1 MTQTPSIVSPRVRP
15 GRHPDDRTIAAL
27 GIPALGALAA
37 DPLYSLVD
45 TAFVGRLG
53 VPQLGGLAVGV
64 AAFTA
69 SFWIFSFLAYGVTP
83 RVARS
88 LGAGDPAEAGRI
100 GAQALLLA
108 ITLGAAVT
116 VVGVV
121 FTGPIVRAF
130 GAAGDVTAFA
140 ESYLRIRVLAA
151 IPVLITQVGQGFLRG
166 AQDTRTPT
174 YIVVAGAVLN
184 IVFGY
189 VFIFRFGWG
198 IQGAAWATVVC
209 QLGAALAFIWVL
221 RRRMTVARWAPD
233 IAMMRSL
240 LRLGGELGVRT
251 GSLLAGLTIA
261 TSLAARIGTTSVA
274 AWQIAMQIFLLLSL
288 TMDTLAIAAQ
298 ALVATH
304 LGAGSP
310 ERARAVSV
318 RLIALGMYLGVAFS
332 AVLLILAFPVAG
344 LFTDSPNVALLGG
357 QLLIWIALL
366 QPLGAL
372 AFTLD
377 GILIGASDTRFL
389 AWAMAGVTLVFII
402 VMFGLSAVGLGIWGV
417 AAGMTVWMALR
428 AVTTLRRFRGPHWA
442 AATLG

>member
-1 MTQTPSIVSPRVRP
+1 MTALGSVVSARVLP

-27 GIPALGALAA
+27 GVPALGALAA

-83 RVARS
+83 RVARA
-88 LGAGDPAEAGRI
+88 LGAGQADEASRV
-100 GAQALLLA
+100 AVQALQLAVLL
-108 ITLGAAVT
+108 GGAVT
-116 VVGVV
+116 LVGVL
-121 FTGPIVRAF
+121 FTGPIVRVF
-130 GAAGDVTAFA
+130 GGAGDVSSFA
-140 ESYLRIRVLAA
+140 EAYLRIRVLAA
-151 IPVLITQVGQGFLRG
+151 VPVLIAQVGQGYLRG

-174 YIVVAGAVLN
+174 YIVVSGALLN
-184 IVFGY
+184 IAFGY
-189 VFIFRFGWG
+189 VFIFVLGWG

-209 QLGAALAFIWVL
+209 QTGAAIGFIWVL
-221 RRRMTVARWAPD
+221 RRRMTEVEWRPD
-233 IAMMRSL
+233 AAGMRSL
-240 LRLGGELGVRT
+240 LGVGGDLAVRT
-251 GSLLAGLTIA
+251 GSLLAGLTLA

-304 LGAGSP
+304 LGARRP

-318 RLIALGMYLGVAFS
+318 RLISLGMYLGAAFT
-332 AVLLILAFPVAG
+332 AVLLASAFPLARV
-344 LFTDSPNVALLGG
+344 FTDSSAVAVLGG
-357 QLLIWIALL
+357 QLLIWMALL

-389 AWAMAGVTLVFII
+389 AVAMAAVTGVFVA
-402 VMFGLSAVGLGIWGV
+402 VMLGLHAAGAGIWGV

-428 AVTTLRRFRGPHWA
+428 GATTLLRFRGSRWSSV
-442 AATLG
+442 

>member
-1 MTQTPSIVSPRVRP
+1 MISSRNVITARALP

-27 GIPALGALAA
+27 GVPALGALAA

-53 VPQLGGLAVGV
+53 VPHLGGLAVGV

-69 SFWIFSFLAYGVTP
+69 SFWVFSFLAYGVTP
-83 RVARS
+83 RVARA
-88 LGAGDPAEAGRI
+88 LGAGDEVEAGRI
-100 GAQALLLA
+100 GAQALQLA
-108 ITLGAAVT
+108 VVLGALVT
-116 VVGVV
+116 LTGLL

-130 GAAGDVTAFA
+130 GAAGDVSAYA
-140 ESYLRIRVLAA
+140 EAYLRIRVLAA

-174 YIVVAGAVLN
+174 YIVVSGALLN

-189 VFIFRFGWG
+189 YFIFELGWG

-209 QLGAALAFIWVL
+209 QAGAALVFVWVL
-221 RRRMTVARWAPD
+221 RKRMTVQRWSPD
-233 IAMMRSL
+233 LVAMRSL
-240 LRLGGELGVRT
+240 LRVGGELAVRT
-251 GSLLAGLTIA
+251 GSLLAGLTLA

-304 LGAGSP
+304 LGAGRP

-318 RLIALGMYLGVAFS
+318 RLISLGIYLGLAFT
-332 AVLLILAFPVAG
+332 AILLLLAFPLAG
-344 LFTDSPNVALLGG
+344 LFTDSARVALLGG
-357 QLLIWIALL
+357 QLLIWMALL
-366 QPLGAL
+366 QPIGAL

-389 AWAMAGVTLVFII
+389 AAAMAGVTVVFVV
-402 VMFGLSAVGLGIWGV
+402 VMLGLRASGLGIWGV

-428 AVTTLRRFRGPHWA
+428 GLTTWGRFRGPHWA
-442 AATLG
+442 TATP

>member
-1 MTQTPSIVSPRVRP
+1 MNGPISAASARVLP

-27 GIPALGALAA
+27 GVPALGALAA

-83 RVARS
+83 RVARA
-88 LGAGDPAEAGRI
+88 LGAGDGAAAAGV
-100 GAQALLLA
+100 AVQALQLAVLLGG
-108 ITLGAAVT
+108 LVT
-116 VVGVV
+116 VAGVA
-121 FTGPIVRAF
+121 FTGPIVRVF
-130 GAAGDVTAFA
+130 GAAGDVTSFA
-140 ESYLRIRVLAA
+140 EAYLRIRVLAT
-151 IPVLITQVGQGFLRG
+151 IPVLITQVGQGYLRG
-166 AQDTRTPT
+166 AHDTRTPT
-174 YIVVAGAVLN
+174 YIVVGGALLN

-189 VFIFRFGWG
+189 VFIFELGWG

-209 QLGAALAFIWVL
+209 QTGAAAAFIWIL
-221 RRRMTVARWAPD
+221 SRRMGTVDWRPD
-233 IAMMRSL
+233 LVGMRSL
-240 LRLGGELGVRT
+240 LRVGGELAIRT
-251 GSLLAGLTIA
+251 GSLLVGLTVA
-261 TSLAARIGTTSVA
+261 TSVAARIGTTSVA

-288 TMDTLAIAAQ
+288 TMDSLAIAAQ

-304 LGAGSP
+304 LGARRS

-318 RLIALGMYLGVAFS
+318 RLISLAMYLGAAFTIVLLAVAFP
-332 AVLLILAFPVAG
+332 LAR
-344 LFTDSPNVALLGG
+344 LFTDSAEVVALGG
-357 QLLIWIALL
+357 RLLIWMALL

-389 AWAMAGVTLVFII
+389 AAAMAAVTIVFLAVMLGLRAAGV
-402 VMFGLSAVGLGIWGV
+402 GIWGV
-417 AAGMTVWMALR
+417 VAGMTIWMVLR
-428 AVTTLRRFRGPHWA
+428 GITTLWRFRGPAWTA
-442 AATLG
+442 RVA

>member
-1 MTQTPSIVSPRVRP
+1 M
-15 GRHPDDRTIAAL
+15 GL
-27 GIPALGALAA
+27 PALGALAA

-53 VPQLGGLAVGV
+53 VPHLGGLAVGV

-88 LGAGDPAEAGRI
+88 LGAGDASEAGRI
-100 GAQALLLA
+100 GVQALQLA
-108 ITLGAAVT
+108 VILGALVT
-116 VVGVV
+116 IVGLA

-130 GAAGDVTAFA
+130 GAAGDVTSYA
-140 ESYLRIRVLAA
+140 EAYLRIRVLAA
-151 IPVLITQVGQGFLRG
+151 IPVLIAQVGQGYLRG

-174 YIVVAGAVLN
+174 YIVGAGALLN
-184 IVFGY
+184 VVVGY
-189 VFIFRFGWG
+189 LFIFTFEWG
-198 IQGAAWATVVC
+198 IEGAAWAVVVC
-209 QLGAALAFIWVL
+209 QSAAAAGFIWVL
-221 RRRMTVARWAPD
+221 HERMTVPHWRPEPAA
-233 IAMMRSL
+233 MRSL
-240 LRLGGELGVRT
+240 LRVGGELGVRT
-251 GSLLAGLTIA
+251 GSLLAGLTLA

-304 LGAGSP
+304 LGAGRADS
-310 ERARAVSV
+310 ARAVSV
-318 RLIALGMYLGVAFS
+318 RLIALGLYLGAAF
-332 AVLLILAFPVAG
+332 AAALLLLAFPLAR
-344 LFTDSPNVALLGG
+344 LFTESPEVAALGG
-357 QLLIWIALL
+357 RLLIWMALL

-389 AWAMAGVTLVFII
+389 AWAMAAVTVVFIA
-402 VMFGLSAVGLGIWGV
+402 VMLGLGSLGLGIWSV
-417 AAGMTVWMALR
+417 AAGMTIWMALR
-428 AVTTLRRFRGPHWA
+428 GVTTLQRFRGPHWETA
-442 AATLG
+442 KA

>member
-1 MTQTPSIVSPRVRP
+1 MISSRNVITARALP

-27 GIPALGALAA
+27 GVPALGALAA

-53 VPQLGGLAVGV
+53 VPHLGGLAVGV

-69 SFWIFSFLAYGVTP
+69 SFWVFSFLAYGVTP
-83 RVARS
+83 RVARA
-88 LGAGDPAEAGRI
+88 LGAGDEVEAGRI
-100 GAQALLLA
+100 GAQALQLA
-108 ITLGAAVT
+108 VVLGALVT
-116 VVGVV
+116 LTGLL

-130 GAAGDVTAFA
+130 GAAGDVSAYA
-140 ESYLRIRVLAA
+140 EAYLRIRVLAA
-151 IPVLITQVGQGFLRG
+151 IPVLITQVGQGYLRG

-174 YIVVAGAVLN
+174 YIVVSGALLN

-189 VFIFRFGWG
+189 YFIFELGWG

-209 QLGAALAFIWVL
+209 QAGAALVFVWVL
-221 RRRMTVARWAPD
+221 RKRMTVQRWSPD
-233 IAMMRSL
+233 LVAMRSL
-240 LRLGGELGVRT
+240 LRVGGELAVRT
-251 GSLLAGLTIA
+251 GSLLAGLTLA

-304 LGAGSP
+304 LGAGRP

-318 RLIALGMYLGVAFS
+318 RLISLGIYLGLAFT
-332 AVLLILAFPVAG
+332 AVLLLLAFPLAG
-344 LFTDSPNVALLGG
+344 LFTDSARVALLGG
-357 QLLIWIALL
+357 QLLIWMALL
-366 QPLGAL
+366 QPIGAL

-389 AWAMAGVTLVFII
+389 AAAMAGVTVVFVV
-402 VMFGLSAVGLGIWGV
+402 VMLGLRASGLGIWGV

-428 AVTTLRRFRGPHWA
+428 GLTTWGRFRGPHWA
-442 AATLG
+442 TATP